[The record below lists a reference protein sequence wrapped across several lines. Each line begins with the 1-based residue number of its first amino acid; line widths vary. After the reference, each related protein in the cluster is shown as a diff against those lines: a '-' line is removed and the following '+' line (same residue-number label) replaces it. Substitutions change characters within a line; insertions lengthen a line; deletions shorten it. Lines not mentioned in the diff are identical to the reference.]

1 MYRLLF
7 TICVNSPALNA
18 KFCYCSMV
26 VLSCKQNFLWMFVHS
41 KAVKL
46 WCQYCWV
53 WKHNKWDGEWRY
65 NCILQIAEEN
75 HGFSFPVWL
84 CTKIIIKLCFFKSKR
99 KLFHECDAK
108 FRVLSPSLKREWLTL
123 SALELFLIWCFELHL
138 DMESSLP
145 ISLQMWYEHACLVE
159 GQARLEKVHRK
170 LVLCLLLVLSF
181 GLTQSGG
188 TRRVCKSKQ
197 LEWQLIPSAF
207 AMRVSEE
214 RVLRSVFILAMD
226 HWTRML

>member
-7 TICVNSPALNA
+7 TICANSPVLNA
-18 KFCYCSMV
+18 KFCHCSMV

-65 NCILQIAEEN
+65 NYILQIAEEN

-108 FRVLSPSLKREWLTL
+108 FR
-123 SALELFLIWCFELHL
+123 
-138 DMESSLP
+138 
-145 ISLQMWYEHACLVE
+145 
-159 GQARLEKVHRK
+159 
-170 LVLCLLLVLSF
+170 SF
-181 GLTQSGG
+181 
-188 TRRVCKSKQ
+188 KS
-197 LEWQLIPSAF
+197 F
-207 AMRVSEE
+207 SEE
-214 RVLRSVFILAMD
+214 RVTHAICTWIILDLMLWATPGHGQQPPYFLAD
-226 HWTRML
+226 VVWARMPGGGPGTLGKST